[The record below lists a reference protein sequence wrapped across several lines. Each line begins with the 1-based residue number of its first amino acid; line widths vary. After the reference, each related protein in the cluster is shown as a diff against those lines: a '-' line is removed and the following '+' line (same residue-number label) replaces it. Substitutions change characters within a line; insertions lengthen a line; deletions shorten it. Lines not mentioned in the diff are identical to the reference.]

1 MINYKNEIAKR
12 INAIVN
18 INVDELATFIEI
30 PPNSEMGDYAFPCFK
45 LAKEMRKAPPMIAA
59 ELKEKLSADEIVSR
73 IEVAGGYLNFFIN
86 KNNFVKDVMEDAVR
100 KGENFGRT
108 NVGEGKTI
116 VIDYSS
122 PNIAKPFHIG
132 HLRSTVIGGALYKI
146 YKFLGYNV
154 IGVNHLGDWGMG
166 VCRTIAGYNLWK
178 DEYDFSENAIDSIL
192 KIYVR
197 FNKVEKEDAKYK
209 EYAVEALKKL
219 EAGDKET
226 VDLWKWIIKI
236 SLEDYEK
243 IYNLIGCK
251 FDSFNGEAFYI
262 DKTDR
267 VIEEIKAKNL
277 LEESE
282 GAYVVRMDD
291 DTMPPCI
298 ILTSAGTTIYA
309 TRDLAA
315 LLYRIDTYNF
325 DKCLYLVGNEQKL
338 HFKQIFSVLAK
349 MGYEEYAKKCEH
361 ISFGLILDETGEK
374 IGSRKGNI
382 ITLKEIFNEAI
393 EKSLKLIEEK
403 NPDLENKE
411 EVAKMV
417 GVGAIVFND
426 LADNR
431 AKDEIFDWN
440 QILNFAG
447 ETGPYM
453 QYAYVR
459 TQSILR
465 KAGYIPETADF
476 SKLLDNEAMEVV
488 KLIANFTNTV
498 IEAAAKN
505 EPSILS
511 RYLIDLSQS
520 YSKFYKQNHVI
531 CDEKEVQD
539 ARLLLT
545 KIVGD
550 IIKNGLGLL
559 GIECPERM

>member
-1 MINYKNEIAKR
+1 
-12 INAIVN
+12 
-18 INVDELATFIEI
+18 
-30 PPNSEMGDYAFPCFK
+30 
-45 LAKEMRKAPPMIAA
+45 
-59 ELKEKLSADEIVSR
+59 
-73 IEVAGGYLNFFIN
+73 
-86 KNNFVKDVMEDAVR
+86 
-100 KGENFGRT
+100 
-108 NVGEGKTI
+108 
-116 VIDYSS
+116 
-122 PNIAKPFHIG
+122 
-132 HLRSTVIGGALYKI
+132 
-146 YKFLGYNV
+146 
-154 IGVNHLGDWGMG
+154 
-166 VCRTIAGYNLWK
+166 
-178 DEYDFSENAIDSIL
+178 
-192 KIYVR
+192 
-197 FNKVEKEDAKYK
+197 
-209 EYAVEALKKL
+209 
-219 EAGDKET
+219 
-226 VDLWKWIIKI
+226 
-236 SLEDYEK
+236 
-243 IYNLIGCK
+243 
-251 FDSFNGEAFYI
+251 
-262 DKTDR
+262 
-267 VIEEIKAKNL
+267 
-277 LEESE
+277 
-282 GAYVVRMDD
+282 
-291 DTMPPCI
+291 MPPCI

-325 DKCLYLVGNEQKL
+325 DKCIYVVGNEQKL
-338 HFKQIFSVLAK
+338 HFKQIFSVLSK

-411 EVAKMV
+411 DVARMV

-431 AKDEIFDWN
+431 TKDEIFDWN
-440 QILNFAG
+440 EILNFAG

-465 KAGYIPETADF
+465 KSGYVPETADF
-476 SKLLDNEAMEVV
+476 SKLLDNEAVEVV

-498 IEAAAKN
+498 IDAAAKN

-531 CDEKEVQD
+531 CDDKELQD

-545 KIVGD
+545 KTVGD